1 LDSAEQEGAKLILD
15 GRRVKVSGYEKGN
28 FVGPTIIDNV
38 NENMTCYKEEI
49 FGPAL
54 CVVYKETL
62 EDAIDFI
69 NKNQY
74 GNGTAIF
81 TRSGSAAR

>member
-1 LDSAEQEGAKLILD
+1 MILD
-15 GRRVKVSGYEKGN
+15 GRRVKVPGYEKGN

-38 NENMTCYKEEI
+38 NEKMTCYQEEI

-62 EDAIDFI
+62 EEAIDFI